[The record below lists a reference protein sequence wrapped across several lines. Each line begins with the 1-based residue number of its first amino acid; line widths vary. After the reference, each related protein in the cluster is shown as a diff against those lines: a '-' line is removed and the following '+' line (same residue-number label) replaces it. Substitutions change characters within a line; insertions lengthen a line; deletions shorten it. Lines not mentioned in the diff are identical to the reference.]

1 MKVSIRLMTYNHEA
15 YIEEALDGINN
26 QKTNFDFEVVVGDD
40 FSTDNTLQKIKNYHV
55 TNSKLHMRILERTK
69 GDAYHVV
76 RQEKGR
82 LYNFVNIIE
91 HCKGTYIALLDG
103 DDYWIDP
110 YKLQKQVDFLEANDD
125 YFFVSANSQFLKNN
139 QLEET
144 KIGGDLVLQ
153 DFINGNKLGRQAAAF
168 MFRNKQVTRF
178 LDDLKAYPWPFGD
191 LLLIFWCLKQGKG
204 MVLDEVMVY
213 YRIHDTGLWSS
224 ITMKSR
230 LQNMIM
236 FYTLAYKSEIHPNYN
251 FDLYKLSVDSVL
263 NKVFESNKTI
273 RAEQSSNGVLK
284 ALKKLLKEVFNYG

>member
-1 MKVSIRLMTYNHEA
+1 MVNNIKVSVVCTAFNHERFIAQAIDSFLEQQCDFA
-15 YIEEALDGINN
+15 YEIIIHEDC
-26 QKTNFDFEVVVGDD
+26 
-40 FSTDNTLQKIKNYHV
+40 STDGTKAIIEAYEKKYPDIIKPIY
-55 TNSKLHMRILERTK
+55 
-69 GDAYHVV
+69 
-76 RQEKGR
+76 QP
-82 LYNFVNIIE
+82 VNIYS
-91 HCKGTYIALLDG
+91 KGEKPWVYCFKKAQGDYIALCDG

-144 KIGGDLVLQ
+144 KIVGDLVLQ

-204 MVLDEVMVY
+204 MVLEEVMVY

>member
-1 MKVSIRLMTYNHEA
+1 MEPLVSVNVVTYNHKD
-15 YIEEALDGINN
+15 YITECLESILM
-26 QKTNFDFEVVVGDD
+26 QKTNFPFEIIIHEDC
-40 FSTDNTLQKIKNYHV
+40 STDGTKTIIEAYEKKHPDIIKPIY
-55 TNSKLHMRILERTK
+55 
-69 GDAYHVV
+69 
-76 RQEKGR
+76 QP
-82 LYNFVNIIE
+82 VNIYS
-91 HCKGTYIALLDG
+91 KGEKPWVYCFEKAQGDYIALCDG

-168 MFRNKQVTRF
+168 MFRNKQVTTF

-224 ITMKSR
+224 NIMKARLKKMIT
-230 LQNMIM
+230 